1 MGNLSN
7 KIILGLLT
15 LTLLSTGGAFG
26 AWVYSGMAPNP
37 TNQDVGINIEDWY
50 YNFTPEEGDPDY
62 NPEENHDTLL
72 QQIIS
77 DTKGINGSGSSLLN
91 AVINSRFSEGYED
104 VTSNAHVTG
113 GNLKNQFDFNTS
125 FGKLDFLINFADPNR
140 YEIYTYSSSVHNMDV
155 GDLIEVYKTY
165 AVLKDGKYVLS
176 GGYKGYAP
184 VAKYDGKTQGNKNM
198 TINELKW
205 KEGEIP
211 TT

>member
-1 MGNLSN
+1 MGRLSN

-50 YNFTPEEGDPDY
+50 YNFTPSEGDPDY
-62 NPEENHDTLL
+62 NPQENHDTLL

-77 DTKGINGSGSSLLN
+77 ETKGINGSASSLLN
-91 AVINSRFSEGYED
+91 SAINGRKPDYED

-125 FGKLDFLINFADPNR
+125 FGKLDFLINFRDPNR
-140 YEIYTYSSSVHNMDV
+140 YEIYTYSSSVQNMDV
-155 GDLIEVYKTY
+155 GDLIEVYQTY

-198 TINELKW
+198 TIDESRW
-205 KEGEIP
+205 DEGEIP